1 MSEQCPAE
9 RALSIFPLR
18 LGFSYA
24 LLEGGTRLV
33 DWGVARLGRQ
43 NDTEFQRRVA
53 TTIEESRPTI
63 LVCEDDSNRR
73 RGETARRRAGI
84 AIEVA
89 VFLGVPVTL
98 ASAGQ
103 IRSALGL
110 HNKASKQKVADELVR
125 RFPELSWRAPLNRI
139 WQRDPKMNVFEAIA
153 LAVAGVSASDRSK

>member
-24 LLEGGTRLV
+24 VLEGGTRLV

-43 NDTEFQRRVA
+43 NDSEFQRRVA
-53 TTIEESRPTI
+53 ATIEGSRPTI
-63 LVCEDDSNRR
+63 VVCEDDSNPR
-73 RGETARRRAGI
+73 RGEKARRRARI

-89 VFLGVPVTL
+89 AFLGVPVTL

-103 IRSALGL
+103 VRSALGL
-110 HNKASKQKVADELVR
+110 ANKASKQNVADELIR
-125 RFPELSWRAPLNRI
+125 RFPELSWRAPRNRI

-153 LAVAGVSASDRSK
+153 LAVAGVSASDRGK